1 MPLPIHI
8 HIRCDTLALTSLN
21 GHISTDI
28 STDRSVE
35 QKSETEDGDISL
47 GQEGGLGRRSGS
59 GVAALT
65 SYKLARLGLI
75 NGSFLRPK
83 SSMFLTFSLVENE
96 VKPANL
102 DRHVAPPN
110 LSPCCFFWTLLPVRL
125 VELPRLQNFEGD
137 RWTLR

>member
-28 STDRSVE
+28 STDQSVE
-35 QKSETEDGDISL
+35 QKSETEDGDVSL
-47 GQEGGLGRRSGS
+47 GQEGS

-65 SYKLARLGLI
+65 SYKLARLGLL

-125 VELPRLQNFEGD
+125 VEFPRLQNFEGD
-137 RWTLR
+137 RWPLR